1 MAYSPDKSII
11 QLITIENVF
20 DITKSDDDDL
30 AFNTIAIY
38 LGVSGDL
45 RILDIN
51 DNEVIL
57 KSLVAGIWHPIRIK
71 KVFSTNTSASDI
83 VGAY

>member
-11 QLITIENVF
+11 QLITIENVY
-20 DITKSDDDDL
+20 DITTSDSVDL
-30 AFNTIAIY
+30 TYNTIAIY
-38 LGVSGDL
+38 LGVSGNL

-51 DNEVIL
+51 GNDVVL
-57 KSLVAGIWHPIRIK
+57 KNLVAGIWHPIRVK
-71 KVFSTNTSASDI
+71 KVFTTNTSASDI

>member
-20 DITKSDDDDL
+20 NITKNDSADL
-30 AFNTIAIY
+30 TFNTIAIY

-51 DNEVIL
+51 NNEVIL